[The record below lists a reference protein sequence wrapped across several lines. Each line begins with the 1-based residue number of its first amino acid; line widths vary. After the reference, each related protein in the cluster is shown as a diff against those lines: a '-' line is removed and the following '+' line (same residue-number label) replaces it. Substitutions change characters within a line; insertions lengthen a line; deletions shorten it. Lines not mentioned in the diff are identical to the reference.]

1 MTSAPTSVLT
11 FAPDALVRFR
21 NGRILIHTTQ
31 SAHPA
36 FETDN
41 PMLTGWL
48 TQFARAL
55 SPAQALQQVGP
66 ADRPAAV
73 AALEH
78 LQRAGALIDAEH
90 ASTQANPVEAHERS
104 RRHLRTLARSIYDLA
119 CDTLAFGPEIERDLA
134 NTTGIGL
141 ERRLMALLA
150 AVDGLRVQMQT
161 RRSPHVERQLQAM
174 LPKLDEADLRL
185 HIGCGP
191 GHLPG
196 WVNIDVHPAP
206 LAMNVLWGLPF
217 EEGSVRIVFVS
228 HLLEHLYY
236 PVDARAFLTEVRRVL
251 HPEGTLRVI
260 VPDVEQCIEAYT
272 GNDRDFFG
280 SRRETWDWWPE
291 NPTRLEDFLA
301 YAGAGTDPGYLFE
314 AHKFG
319 YDFETLS
326 RLLQDAGFSRVQRS
340 EFMQSR
346 RPELRVDEIS
356 SVAKARYRDRY
367 YSLFVDAQA

>member
-1 MTSAPTSVLT
+1 MTTHLT
-11 FAPDALVRFR
+11 FAADALVRFR

-31 SAHPA
+31 GAHPA

-48 TQFARAL
+48 SQFARPLA
-55 SPAQALQQVGP
+55 SAQALQQIGP
-66 ADRPAAV
+66 NDRPAAL
-73 AALEH
+73 AALEY
-78 LQRAGALIDAEH
+78 LQRSGALVDAERASPE
-90 ASTQANPVEAHERS
+90 ASTTEAHERS
-104 RRHLRTLARSIYDLA
+104 RRHLRTLARSVYDLA
-119 CDTLAFGPEIERDLA
+119 CDTLAFGPEIESDLA
-134 NTTGIGL
+134 NSTGIGL

-150 AVDGLRVQMQT
+150 AVDGLRGQMRS
-161 RRSPHVERQLQAM
+161 RRDGHIQRQLPVLESELNAAE
-174 LPKLDEADLRL
+174 LKI

-196 WVNIDVHPAP
+196 WVNIDIHPAP

-217 EEGSVRIVFVS
+217 EDASVQRVFVS

-236 PVDARAFLTEVRRVL
+236 PVDARAFLTEIRRVL
-251 HPEGTLRVI
+251 HPDGVLRVI
-260 VPDVEQCIEAYT
+260 VPDVEQCIEAYVS
-272 GNDRDFFG
+272 NDRDFFG

-291 NPTRLEDFLA
+291 HPTRLEDFLA

-326 RLLQDAGFSRVQRS
+326 RLLQEAGFKRVERS

-346 RPELRVDEIS
+346 HPDLRVDDVS
-356 SVAKARYRDRY
+356 SVAKARYRERY